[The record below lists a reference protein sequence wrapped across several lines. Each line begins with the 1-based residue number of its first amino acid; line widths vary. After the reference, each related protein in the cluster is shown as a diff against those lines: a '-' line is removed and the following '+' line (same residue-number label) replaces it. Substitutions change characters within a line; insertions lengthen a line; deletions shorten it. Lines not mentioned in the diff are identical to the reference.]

1 MKNKIIQQNG
11 MGNSVITTLKLSTPT
26 ILNDQTAPPAILHPI
41 HEKSTYELYGIQKSK
56 KPKTK
61 RN

>member
-1 MKNKIIQQNG
+1 